1 MLIFGKLIP
10 FVMKK
15 FLSLMPVCLLLFA
28 CSGPKKVVQETVET
42 DAITCEVTVY
52 APDVV
57 RVVKYPLGGIG
68 ASRKHSYSVILEPQ
82 AAKVKRTETADAVM
96 LATEKMAVSIDKA
109 TADVTF
115 CDPDGK
121 VLLQEAGTAFEP
133 RPADDP
139 DAGRYKVSQAWKP
152 EADEF
157 LYGLGQRQDPDLS
170 LRGKKVHLWNENM
183 HIYIPFFCSEKG
195 YGVYWDNP
203 GMSDFEDIPGDKTVF
218 TSEVGDCSDLYFL
231 YDGGGMDAL
240 MATERKL
247 GGKATMFPLWVHGY
261 WQCRERYH
269 STEELCEALRTH
281 REMGIPI
288 DCIVQDWQY
297 WGENE
302 NWNSMRFDNPL
313 YERADTMIAFV
324 HDNNAHLAISI
335 WPDFGPLTPQFKEL
349 EAIDALLPFKTW
361 PMTGGVKIYDP
372 FNAQA
377 REIYWKYLEGLVD
390 QGVDALWSDSTEPD
404 HFWPTKEDDDY
415 RTADGTW
422 RSVRNA
428 FPLVTNMGI
437 YDNYRAK
444 GYAKRAVQMTRSASF
459 GIQRYAT
466 FSWSGDVQSR
476 WNVLRAQIPSGLDY
490 TICGIPYWNTD
501 IGGFFN
507 YFYQG
512 GTANDALKELQVR
525 WMQWSVFV
533 PVMRNHTSGP
543 LTTEIYR
550 FGEPGEWAFDE
561 QLRAIKLRYK
571 LMPYI
576 YSLAGA
582 TVQQDGMIMRPLVMD
597 FAKDRKALAL
607 SDEYLFGPSI
617 LVHPITEPVLTDG
630 RAALTGATEASFTT
644 YLPAGADW
652 YDFHTG
658 ERLAGGAEF
667 AREYTISEIP
677 VFVKAGA
684 ILPFGPDVQYTS
696 EKPWDSL
703 EIAVYPGA
711 DGRFT
716 LYEDAGDGYGYE
728 AGEYTTIDL
737 TWNDAAGILT
747 LGPRKGAYP
756 GMLRERDF
764 TVTVPGRDAV
774 TVHYTGKKVT
784 VKP

>member
-1 MLIFGKLIP
+1 
-10 FVMKK
+10 MKK
-15 FLSLMPVCLLLFA
+15 FLSLLPVCLLLVA
-28 CSGPKKVVQETVET
+28 CAGKPKVVRETVQT
-42 DAITCEVTVY
+42 DALVCEVTVY

-57 RVVKYPLGGIG
+57 RVVKYPLGGVG
-68 ASRKHSYSVILEPQ
+68 ATQKKSYSVVLEPQ
-82 AAKVKRTETADAVM
+82 QTKVKRAETAEAVT
-96 LATEKMAVSIDKA
+96 LTTEKMAVRIDKG

-115 CDPDGK
+115 CDPAGK
-121 VLLQEAGTAFEP
+121 ALLQEAGTDFEP

-139 DAGRYKVSQAWKP
+139 DAGRFKVSQAWAP

-203 GMSDFEDIPGDKTVF
+203 GMSDFEDEPGVKTVMS
-218 TSEVGDCSDLYFL
+218 SEVGDCTDLYFL

-240 MATERKL
+240 MAAERKL
-247 GGKATMFPLWVHGY
+247 GGKATLFPLWVHGY

-281 REMGIPI
+281 REMGIPL

-313 YERADTMIAFV
+313 YARADTMIANV
-324 HDNNAHLAISI
+324 HANNAHLAISI

-372 FNAQA
+372 FNPQA

-415 RTADGTW
+415 PTADGSW

-437 YDNYRAK
+437 YENYRAK

-476 WNVLRAQIPSGLDY
+476 WEVLRAQIPSGLDY

-507 YFYQG
+507 YFYEG
-512 GTANDALKELQVR
+512 GTDNVALKELQVR

-561 QLRAIKLRYK
+561 QLNAIKLRYK

-582 TVQQDGMIMRPLVMD
+582 TVLEDGMLMRPLVMD
-597 FAKDRKALAL
+597 FAADRKALAL

-617 LVHPITEPVLTDG
+617 LVHPVTEPVLTDG
-630 RAALTGATEASFTT
+630 RSALTGATAAPFTT
-644 YLPAGADW
+644 YLPAGTKW
-652 YDFHTG
+652 YDFQTG
-658 ERLAGGAEF
+658 ECLEGGQEY

-677 VFVKAGA
+677 VFVRAGA

-696 EKPWDSL
+696 EKPWDNL

-711 DGRFT
+711 DGHFT
-716 LYEDAGDGYGYE
+716 LYEDEGDGYGYE
-728 AGEYTTIDL
+728 AGAYTTIDL
-737 TWNDAAGILT
+737 TWEDATGTLT

-764 TVTVPGRDAV
+764 TVNIPGHASS
-774 TVHYTGKKVT
+774 TVHYAGKRVKVT
-784 VKP
+784 P

>member
-1 MLIFGKLIP
+1 
-10 FVMKK
+10 MKRSVPILLGVL
-15 FLSLMPVCLLLFA
+15 LSISCA
-28 CSGPKKVVQETVET
+28 DRSEVVRERVDTGT
-42 DAITCEVTVY
+42 LTCEVTVY
-52 APDVV
+52 SPEIV
-57 RVVKYPLGGIG
+57 RVVKYPAGGVG
-68 ASRKHSYSVILEPQ
+68 AAQKKSYSVVMEPQ
-82 AAKVKRTETADAVM
+82 PVRIKRSQTEQAVV
-96 LATEKMAVSIDKA
+96 LNTGKIAVTIDKA
-109 TADVTF
+109 TGEVVF
-115 CDPDGK
+115 SDPASGE
-121 VLLQEAGTAFEP
+121 VLLQEGGTTFEP
-133 RPADDP
+133 RPAGDVDE
-139 DAGRYKVSQAWKP
+139 GRYKVSQRWKFGP
-152 EADEF
+152 DEYV
-157 LYGLGQRQDPDLS
+157 YGMGQRQDPDLS
-170 LRGKKVHLWNENM
+170 IRGKQIHLWNENM

-203 GMSDFEDIPGDKTVF
+203 GMSDFDDTGADGAVLS
-218 TSEVGDCSDLYFL
+218 SEVADCSDLYFL
-231 YDGGGMDAL
+231 YDGGSLDKMVA
-240 MATERKL
+240 AEHAL
-247 GGKATMFPLWVHGY
+247 GGKPEMFPLWLHGY

-281 REMGIPI
+281 REMGIPL
-288 DCIVQDWQY
+288 DGIVQDWQY

-313 YERADTMIAFV
+313 YARADTMISYV
-324 HDNNAHLAISI
+324 HRNNAHLIISI
-335 WPDFGPLTPQFKEL
+335 WPDFGPETPQFKEF
-349 EAIDALLPFKTW
+349 EAINALLPFKTW

-390 QGVDALWSDSTEPD
+390 QGIDALWSDSTEPD

-415 RTADGTW
+415 PTADGSW

-437 YDNYRAK
+437 YENYRAK
-444 GYAKRAVQMTRSASF
+444 GYAKRAVQMTRSAAF

-476 WNVLRAQIPSGLDY
+476 WEVLRAQIPSGLDY

-507 YFYQG
+507 YFYEG

-561 QLRAIKLRYK
+561 QLNAIKLRYK

-582 TVQQDGMIMRPLVMD
+582 TVLEDDLIMRPLAMD
-597 FAKDRKALAL
+597 FAKDRKAMAL

-617 LVHPITEPVLTDG
+617 LVHPVTEPVLTDG
-630 RAALTGATEASFTT
+630 TASLTGVTAAPFTT
-644 YLPAGADW
+644 YLPAGTYW

-658 ERLAGGAEF
+658 ERLEGGRDF
-667 AREYTISEIP
+667 TREYGISEIP

-684 ILPFGPDVQYTS
+684 ILPMGPAVQYTS
-696 EKPWDSL
+696 EKPWDAL
-703 EIAVYPGA
+703 EIEVYPGA
-711 DGRFT
+711 DGKFT
-716 LYEDAGDGYGYE
+716 LYEDEGDGYGYE
-728 AGEYTTIDL
+728 QGAYSTIDL
-737 TWNDAAGILT
+737 SWDDAAGRFEIAA
-747 LGPRKGAYP
+747 RKGAFP
-756 GMLRERDF
+756 GMLAERDF
-764 TVTVPGRDAV
+764 VIRVQDHEPV
-774 TVHYTGKKVT
+774 TVHYTGKR
-784 VKP
+784 VKTDIK

>member
-1 MLIFGKLIP
+1 
-10 FVMKK
+10 MKK
-15 FLSLMPVCLLLFA
+15 CLFSFLAMSLLAA
-28 CSGPKKVVQETVET
+28 CAGPKVVRESVET
-42 DAITCEVTVY
+42 DQFVCEVTVY

-57 RVVKYPLGGIG
+57 RVVKYPLGGVG
-68 ASRKHSYSVILEPQ
+68 ASQKKSYSVVMEPQ
-82 AAKVKRTETADAVM
+82 KTRVKRAENKGAVV
-96 LATEKMAVSIDKA
+96 LNTGKIVAFIDKA
-109 TADVTF
+109 TGQVTF
-115 CDPDGK
+115 SDPVSGRR
-121 VLLQEAGTAFEP
+121 LLQEAGTAFEA

-139 DAGRYKVSQAWKP
+139 DAGRFKVSQCWLP

-203 GMSDFEDIPGDKTVF
+203 GMSDFEDEPGGKTVM

-231 YDGGGMDAL
+231 YDGGSVDKLVAL
-240 MATERKL
+240 EHKL

-281 REMGIPI
+281 REMGIPL

-313 YERADTMIAFV
+313 YERGDTMIANV
-324 HDNNAHLAISI
+324 HNNHAHLAISI
-335 WPDFGPLTPQFKEL
+335 WPDFGPLTPQYKEL
-349 EAIDALLPFKTW
+349 EAIGALLPFKTW

-372 FNAQA
+372 FNPQA

-404 HFWPTKEDDDY
+404 HFDPTKEDNDY

-507 YFYQG
+507 WFYEG
-512 GTANDALKELQVR
+512 GTDNVALKELQVR

-543 LTTEIYR
+543 LTTEVYR
-550 FGEPGEWAFDE
+550 FGKPGEWAFDE
-561 QLRAIKLRYK
+561 QLNAIKLRYK

-582 TVQQDGMIMRPLVMD
+582 TVLEDGMIMRPLVMD
-597 FAKDRKALAL
+597 FAKDRKALSL

-617 LVHPITEPVLTDG
+617 LVHPVTEPVLTDG
-630 RAALTGATEASFTT
+630 KAALTGATAAPFTT
-644 YLPAGADW
+644 YLPAGTAW

-658 ERLAGGAEF
+658 ECLEGGQEYT
-667 AREYTISEIP
+667 REYTISEIP

-703 EIAVYPGA
+703 EIAIYPGA
-711 DGRFT
+711 DGHFT
-716 LYEDAGDGYGYE
+716 LYEDAGDGYEYE
-728 AGEYTTIDL
+728 KGEYTTIDL
-737 TWNDAAGILT
+737 QWNDKQGSLT
-747 LGPRKGAYP
+747 IGSRQGTFP

-764 TVTVPGRDAV
+764 VVKVLGREPM
-774 TVHYTGKKVT
+774 TVHYKGKRVH
-784 VKP
+784 VRL

>member
-1 MLIFGKLIP
+1 MKRFIP
-10 FVMKK
+10 I
-15 FLSLMPVCLLLFA
+15 LLGILA
-28 CSGPKKVVQETVET
+28 AVSCADRPKVVRETLDT
-42 DAITCEVTVY
+42 DALTCEVTVY
-52 APDVV
+52 SPEIV
-57 RVVKYPLGGIG
+57 RVVKYPLGGVG
-68 ASRKHSYSVILEPQ
+68 AAQKKSYSVVMEPQ
-82 AAKVKRTETADAVM
+82 PVLVKRSETEMAVV
-96 LATEKMAVSIDKA
+96 LNTGKMAVSIDK
-109 TADVTF
+109 TTGDVTF
-115 CDPDGK
+115 IDPVTGET
-121 VLLQEAGTAFEP
+121 LLQEGGTTFEP
-133 RPADDP
+133 RPAGDVDE
-139 DAGRYKVSQAWKP
+139 GRYKVSQRWHP
-152 EADEF
+152 EPDEF
-157 LYGLGQRQDPDLS
+157 LYGMGQRQDPDLS
-170 LRGKKVHLWNENM
+170 IRGKQIHLWNENM

-195 YGVYWDNP
+195 YGLYWDNP
-203 GMSDFEDIPGDKTVF
+203 GMSDFEDTVDATVL
-218 TSEVGDCSDLYFL
+218 TSEVADCSDLYFL
-231 YDGGGMDAL
+231 YDGGSLDKMVA
-240 MATERKL
+240 AEHQL
-247 GGKATMFPLWVHGY
+247 GGKPEMFPLWLHGY

-281 REMGIPI
+281 REMGIPL
-288 DCIVQDWQY
+288 DGIVQDWQY

-313 YERADTMIAFV
+313 YERADTMIAYV
-324 HDNNAHLAISI
+324 HDNNAHLIISI
-335 WPDFGPLTPQFKEL
+335 WPDFGPETPQFKEL

-372 FNAQA
+372 FNPQA

-415 RTADGTW
+415 PTADGSW

-437 YDNYRAK
+437 YENYRAK

-476 WNVLRAQIPSGLDY
+476 WEVLRAQIPSGLDY
-490 TICGIPYWNTD
+490 SICGIPYWNTD

-507 YFYQG
+507 YWYKG
-512 GTANDALKELQVR
+512 GTDNDALKELQVR

-550 FGEPGEWAFDE
+550 FGKPGEWAFDE
-561 QLRAIKLRYK
+561 QLRAIELRYK

-582 TVQQDGMIMRPLVMD
+582 TVLEDALIMRPLAMD

-617 LVHPITEPVLTDG
+617 LVHPVTVPVLTEPHEDG
-630 RAALTGATEASFTT
+630 TASLTGVTDAPFET
-644 YLPAGADW
+644 YLPEGTIW

-658 ERLAGGAEF
+658 ERLEGGRTF
-667 AREYTISEIP
+667 TRNYGISEIP

-684 ILPFGPDVQYTS
+684 ILPMGPAVQYTS
-696 EKPWDSL
+696 EKPWDAL
-703 EIAVYPGA
+703 EIEIYPGA
-711 DGRFT
+711 DGQFT
-716 LYEDAGDGYGYE
+716 LYEDEGDGYGYE
-728 AGEYTTIDL
+728 QGAYSTIDL
-737 TWNDAAGILT
+737 TWNDALGCLGISA
-747 LGPRKGAYP
+747 RKGSFP
-756 GMLRERDF
+756 GMLKERDF
-764 TVTVPGRDAV
+764 IVHVQGREPV
-774 TVHYTGKKVT
+774 TVHYTGKQIET
-784 VKP
+784 DL

>member
-1 MLIFGKLIP
+1 
-10 FVMKK
+10 MKK
-15 FLSLMPVCLLLFA
+15 FLLLLPICLLLAA
-28 CSGPKKVVQETVET
+28 CAGKPKAVCETVET

-57 RVVKYPLGGIG
+57 RVVKYPLGGVG
-68 ASRKHSYSVILEPQ
+68 ASQKKSYSVVLEPQ
-82 AAKVKRTETADAVM
+82 KVRVKRYENLDAVT
-96 LATEKMAVSIDKA
+96 LRTEKIAVTVDKN
-109 TADVTF
+109 TGDVLF
-115 CDPDGK
+115 RDAESDA
-121 VLLQEAGTAFEP
+121 VLLQETGTAFEP

-139 DAGRYKVSQAWKP
+139 DAGRFKVSQTWQP

-157 LYGLGQRQDPDLS
+157 LYGMGQRQDPDLS
-170 LRGKKVHLWNENM
+170 LRGKKIHLWNENM

-203 GMSDFEDIPGDKTVF
+203 GMSDFEDIPGEKTVM
-218 TSEVGDCSDLYFL
+218 TSEVGDCTDLYFL
-231 YDGGGMDAL
+231 YDGGSMDAL

-247 GGKATMFPLWVHGY
+247 GGKATMFPLWIHGY

-281 REMGIPI
+281 REMGIPL

-313 YERADTMIAFV
+313 YERADTMIANV
-324 HDNNAHLAISI
+324 HANHAHLAISI

-372 FNAQA
+372 FNPQA

-437 YDNYRAK
+437 YGNYRAK

-476 WNVLRAQIPSGLDY
+476 WEVLRAQIPSGLDY

-507 YFYQG
+507 YFYEG
-512 GTANDALKELQVR
+512 GTDNDALKELQVR

-582 TVQQDGMIMRPLVMD
+582 TVLEDGMIMRPLVMD

-617 LVHPITEPVLTDG
+617 LVHPVTEPVLTDG
-630 RAALTGATEASFTT
+630 RKELTGVTETAFTT
-644 YLPAGADW
+644 YLPAGTDW

-658 ERLAGGAEF
+658 ERLSGGQEF
-667 AREYTISEIP
+667 VRDYTISEIP
-677 VFVKAGA
+677 VFVRAGA

-703 EIAVYPGA
+703 ELAVYPGA
-711 DGRFT
+711 DGHFT

-728 AGEYTTIDL
+728 AGEYATIDL
-737 TWNDAAGILT
+737 TWDDAAGSLT
-747 LGPRKGAYP
+747 IGPRKGSYP
-756 GMLRERDF
+756 GMLHERDF
-764 TVTVPGRDAV
+764 TVSVSGREAVP
-774 TVHYTGKKVT
+774 VHYSGKKTV

>member
-1 MLIFGKLIP
+1 
-10 FVMKK
+10 MKK
-15 FLSLMPVCLLLFA
+15 CLFLLSALLLLAA
-28 CSGPKKVVQETVET
+28 CAGPKVVRESVET
-42 DAITCEVTVY
+42 ESLVCEVTVY

-57 RVVKYPLGGIG
+57 RVVKYPLGGVG
-68 ASRKHSYSVILEPQ
+68 ASQKKSYSVVLEPQ
-82 AAKVKRTETADAVM
+82 KIRVKRAENKGAIVLNTGKIVAF
-96 LATEKMAVSIDKA
+96 IDKA
-109 TADVTF
+109 TGQVTF
-115 CDPDGK
+115 SDPVSGRQ
-121 VLLQEAGTAFEP
+121 LLQEAGTAFEA
-133 RPADDP
+133 RPDDDP
-139 DAGRYKVSQAWKP
+139 DAGRFKVSQCWQP

-203 GMSDFEDIPGDKTVF
+203 GMSDFEDVPGDRTVMR
-218 TSEVGDCSDLYFL
+218 SEVGDCSDLYFL
-231 YDGGGMDAL
+231 YNGGNMDAL
-240 MATERKL
+240 IATERKL
-247 GGKATMFPLWVHGY
+247 GGKATMFPLWLHGY

-313 YERADTMIAFV
+313 YERADTMIAYV
-324 HDNNAHLAISI
+324 HDNHAHLAISI

-444 GYAKRAVQMTRSASF
+444 GYTKRAVQMTRSASF

-466 FSWSGDVQSR
+466 FSWSGDVNAR
-476 WNVLRAQIPSGLDY
+476 WDVFRAQIPSGLDY

-507 YFYQG
+507 HFYEG
-512 GTANDALKELQVR
+512 GTSNDALKELQVR

-561 QLRAIKLRYK
+561 QLRAIKLRYR

-582 TVQQDGMIMRPLVMD
+582 TVLEDGMIMRPLVMD
-597 FAKDRKALAL
+597 FQTDRKALAL

-630 RAALTGATEASFTT
+630 RKELTGVTEAEFTT
-644 YLPAGADW
+644 YLPAGTDW

-658 ERLAGGAEF
+658 ERLAGGKDFSRA
-667 AREYTISEIP
+667 YTISEIP
-677 VFVKAGA
+677 IFVKAGA
-684 ILPFGPDVQYTS
+684 IIPVGPDVPYTS
-696 EKPWDSL
+696 RVMWEDL
-703 EIAVYPGA
+703 EIDIYPGA
-711 DGRFT
+711 DGHFT

-728 AGEYTTIDL
+728 QGEYVTTELVWD
-737 TWNDAAGILT
+737 DAAGTLT
-747 LGPRKGAYP
+747 IGPRKGDFAGLIREHP
-756 GMLRERDF
+756 IIVKVLGHEPVRLRCYLGDKI
-764 TVTVPGRDAV
+764 TVRP
-774 TVHYTGKKVT
+774 
-784 VKP
+784 